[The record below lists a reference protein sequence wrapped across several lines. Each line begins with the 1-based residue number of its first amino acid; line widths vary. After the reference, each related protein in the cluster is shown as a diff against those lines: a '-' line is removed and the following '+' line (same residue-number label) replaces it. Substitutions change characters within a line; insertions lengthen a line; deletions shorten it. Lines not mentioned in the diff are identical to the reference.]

1 MDWRQRIE
9 WRGPSLRN
17 KVNAFNGKNA
27 NLLTASLEGF
37 SMLLMGKERKLAKV
51 YETGN
56 AKLSYNI
63 SIVVD
68 SSNHITKI
76 DAYRVEWAEG
86 SGAEVIEETNI
97 PDDIMSNLEKDLL
110 KITTE

>member
-1 MDWRQRIE
+1 MAK
-9 WRGPSLRN
+9 PSLRN
-17 KVNAFNGKNA
+17 KVNKFTGKNA

-63 SIVVD
+63 SIMVD

-86 SGAEVIEETNI
+86 SGAEVFEDTDI
-97 PDDIMSNLEKDLL
+97 PDDIRSDLENDLV
-110 KITTE
+110 KITSE